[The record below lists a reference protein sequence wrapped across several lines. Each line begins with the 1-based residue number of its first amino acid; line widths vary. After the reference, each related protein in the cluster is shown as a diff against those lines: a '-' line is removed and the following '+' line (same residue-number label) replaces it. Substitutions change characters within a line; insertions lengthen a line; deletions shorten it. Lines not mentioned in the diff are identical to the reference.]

1 VSRQWEADPIRLLEI
16 GGRRGEKQGRQM
28 ADQIRLLKRGGRRG
42 EKQGRQIADP
52 IRLLK
57 IRGRGEKQGK
67 DRQMIL

>member
-1 VSRQWEADPIRLLEI
+1 
-16 GGRRGEKQGRQM
+16 M